1 MCINSYDVHW
11 PPTVLEFQWKSFLC
25 QCGFVP
31 ERNHWIVPTHLQALR
46 VQLLVV
52 SEDFGICTS
61 RPDLAPS
68 GCAHLSCP
76 CSLALPALVQCF
88 LSDVCVVFTAH
99 SHSWVSG
106 AEILF

>member
-1 MCINSYDVHW
+1 MGLKREKMCINIYNVHW

-25 QCGFVP
+25 QCGFVQ

-52 SEDFGICTS
+52 SEDFGLGTS
-61 RPDLAPS
+61 RPDLAPL

-76 CSLALPALVQCF
+76 CSLAPTSFIPVLL
-88 LSDVCVVFTAH
+88 L
-99 SHSWVSG
+99 
-106 AEILF
+106 